1 MRIFLPKPI
10 NGWRSFVGEVGVI
23 VLGVFLA
30 LGAQEVVE
38 ELRIRNEVETFRR
51 TIDGEIAM
59 TLYTYEV
66 RLRQNACVA
75 KNVERLRAWLDA
87 AGDGSPAP
95 ALNPF
100 APDLLSPYRSAWDNR
115 NATVFQHLPDDIRAK
130 YAEFYDELGNNA
142 QMMGRELDVWAKFAP
157 YAEPGPLSLSERRT
171 LRAAIAGAVYLN
183 ATIPAN
189 IAVAHEIVDVL
200 GVETAKPEGLS
211 VEWDASFDRCKS
223 VLKESDA
230 P

>member
-30 LGAQEVVE
+30 LGAQEIVE

-75 KNVERLRAWLDA
+75 KNIERLRGWLDGT
-87 AGDGSPAP
+87 GDGAPAA

-100 APDLLSPYRSAWDNR
+100 APNLLSPYRSAWDNR

-130 YAEFYDELGNNA
+130 YAEFYDELDNNA
-142 QMMGRELDVWAKFAP
+142 EMMAREVGFWAKFAP
-157 YAEPGPLSLSERRT
+157 YEEPGPLSLPERRA
-171 LRAAIAGAVYLN
+171 LRAAIAGASYLN
-183 ATIPAN
+183 TTIPAN
-189 IAVAHEIVDVL
+189 IAVAYEIVDVL
-200 GVETAKPEGLS
+200 GVEAAKPEGLS
-211 VEWDASFDRCKS
+211 VGWDATFDRCES
-223 VLKESDA
+223 VLREPAA